1 MLPVTFNYLYIAIN
15 DINWRADGSSGFH
28 LRYVDTFNKAG
39 ASGAMPSYNKPA
51 APSVAPPAGAKFF
64 MPSASAAS
72 ADQMSHQAAEIQS
85 ETVHHDERSASQPA
99 ETSFSSP
106 LPSAETIHRHPS
118 MDNIS
123 TPYQGSGVSAGSN
136 SSSFPRS
143 RAASWSGTYSEQF
156 SAIAGTRSPD
166 GQTMPLP
173 VMSGRPSH
181 SRSNSNSSVQFNGLT
196 EDLHEVEL

>member
-1 MLPVTFNYLYIAIN
+1 
-15 DINWRADGSSGFH
+15 
-28 LRYVDTFNKAG
+28 VDTFNKGG

-64 MPSASAAS
+64 MPTATAAS
-72 ADQMSHQAAEIQS
+72 GDQMAHQAAEIQS
-85 ETVHHDERSASQPA
+85 ETIHHGEHSASPPA
-99 ETSFSSP
+99 EASFSSP
-106 LPSAETIHRHPS
+106 LPSTRFSVPMSSTIHRHPT

-123 TPYQGSGVSAGSN
+123 TPYQGSGVSSGSN
-136 SSSFPRS
+136 SSSFLRS

-156 SAIAGTRSPD
+156 SATAGARSPG

-173 VMSGRPSH
+173 LMCGRPSH
-181 SRSNSNSSVQFNGLT
+181 SRSNSKSSVQFSGMT

>member
-1 MLPVTFNYLYIAIN
+1 
-15 DINWRADGSSGFH
+15 
-28 LRYVDTFNKAG
+28 VDTFSKGG

-64 MPSASAAS
+64 MPTVAAVS
-72 ADQMSHQAAEIQS
+72 ADQMLQQGQAAEIQS
-85 ETVHHDERSASQPA
+85 ETIHHDECSASPPA

-106 LPSAETIHRHPS
+106 LPSTQFSAPMSSTIHRHPS

-123 TPYQGSGVSAGSN
+123 TPYQGSGVSSGSN
-136 SSSFPRS
+136 SSSFFRS

-156 SAIAGTRSPD
+156 SATAGTRSPD
-166 GQTMPLP
+166 GQAMPLP
-173 VMSGRPSH
+173 LMSGRPSH

-196 EDLHEVEL
+196 ENLHEVEL